1 MGGISLKIAVSG
13 KGGVGKTTV
22 AAGLIYLLSQD
33 GFTVYAVDADPDAT
47 LGLTL
52 GFAPDKL
59 AQMIPLVELDEVIKE
74 KSGGGG
80 AYYNLD
86 PDVDDVIADY
96 SLRLDNIHLLLMGG
110 IKQGGSACY
119 CRENSFLNAVLNTLL
134 DNQDVVFLDMSAG
147 IEHLTRGT
155 AQGVDMI
162 FVVTEPTRAGVKTA
176 GLVCKLARE
185 LGIVKI
191 NVLGN
196 KIRREEEKEFIRKS
210 LPGETIA
217 GFLPY
222 ADKVWERSMD
232 EDLAG
237 FTSADLPA
245 GLDEVYNNF
254 LKGEMK
260 GK

>member
-1 MGGISLKIAVSG
+1 MKIAVSG
-13 KGGVGKTTV
+13 KGGAGKTTV
-22 AAGLIYLLSQD
+22 AAGLAYLLARD

-52 GFAPDKL
+52 GFTPAELAKL
-59 AQMIPLVELDEVIKE
+59 TPLVEMKEVIEE

-80 AYYNLD
+80 AYYNLN
-86 PDVDDVIADY
+86 PDVEDVIADY
-96 SLRLDNIHLLLMGG
+96 SLRRDNIRLMLMGG

-134 DNQDVVFLDMSAG
+134 DKQEAVILDTSAG

-155 AQGVDMI
+155 AQGVDLI
-162 FVVTEPTRAGVKTA
+162 IVVTEPTRAGVKTA

-185 LGIVKI
+185 LGIAGIKI
-191 NVLGN
+191 LGN
-196 KIRREEEKEFIRKS
+196 KIRREEEKEYIRQH

-222 ADKVWERSMD
+222 VDKVWERSM
-232 EDLAG
+232 EDHLAG
-237 FTSADLPA
+237 FSADDLLA
-245 GLDEVYNNF
+245 GLDEVYNNI
-254 LKGEMK
+254 LKEEITREK
-260 GK
+260 

>member
-1 MGGISLKIAVSG
+1 MKIAVSG

-22 AAGLIYLLSQD
+22 AAGLAYLLARD

-52 GFAPDKL
+52 GFSPVEL
-59 AQMIPLVELDEVIKE
+59 AKMTPLVEMKEVIQE

-86 PDVDDVIADY
+86 PDVEDVIADY
-96 SLRLDNIHLLLMGG
+96 SLHRDNIHLLLMGG

-134 DNQDVVFLDMSAG
+134 DKQDAVILDMSAG

-155 AQGVDMI
+155 AQGVDLI
-162 FVVTEPTRAGVKTA
+162 FVVAEPTRAGVKTA
-176 GLVCKLARE
+176 GLACKLARD
-185 LGIVKI
+185 LGIDNIK
-191 NVLGN
+191 VLGN
-196 KIRREEEKEFIRKS
+196 KIRREEEKEFIRKH

-222 ADKVWERSMD
+222 VDKVWERSMD
-232 EDLAG
+232 DALSG
-237 FTSADLPA
+237 FSADDLPA

-254 LKGEMK
+254 LKGEMHGSK
-260 GK
+260 QS